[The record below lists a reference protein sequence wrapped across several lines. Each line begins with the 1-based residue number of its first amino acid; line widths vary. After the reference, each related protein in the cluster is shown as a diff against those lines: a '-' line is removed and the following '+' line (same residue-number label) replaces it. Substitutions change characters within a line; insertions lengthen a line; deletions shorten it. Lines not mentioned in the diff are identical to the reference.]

1 MQASTFLHIRS
12 RAKARGPMAMLA
24 VVLAGAALLVTA
36 GPAAAAPPL
45 EHEHFQDDFVELDDE
60 VCPGLSLEV
69 EVHVQGSFLLVRHG
83 PDGLA
88 YGGEQVRG
96 TQSFTNVENDK
107 TFTVA
112 FSNFTRDLTVTDNGD
127 GTLTILGV
135 SAGVQKAI
143 GPDGEV
149 LFIDAGPVF
158 FEVLID
164 HAGTPTDPSDDEFL
178 EFLGIVRQEGR
189 NDTADRDFCTDLQ
202 TFIG

>member
-1 MQASTFLHIRS
+1 M
-12 RAKARGPMAMLA
+12 
-24 VVLAGAALLVTA
+24 VVLALGLIGYTAIVDA
-36 GPAAAAPPL
+36 GPAGAAAPL
-45 EHEHFQDDFVELDDE
+45 EHEHFQEDSSEIDDE
-60 VCPGLSLEV
+60 VCPGLSLLV
-69 EVHVQGSFLLVRHG
+69 EVHVQGSFLFVSHG

-88 YGGEQVRG
+88 YGSEQVRG
-96 TQSFTNVENDK
+96 TQSFTNVENGK
-107 TFTVA
+107 TFTIS
-112 FSNFTRDLTVTDNGD
+112 FSNFTKDLTVTDNGD
-127 GTLTILGV
+127 GTLTILGL

-164 HAGTPTDPSDDEFL
+164 NAGTPTDPFDDEFL